1 MQDNSRITAVT
12 LIWINMD
19 LNGVPNEAC
28 LRHSSRAMLT
38 QARRLAIAM
47 ATALPWLG
55 FGEGGRAEADVVL

>member
-1 MQDNSRITAVT
+1 MQHNSRIIAVT

-19 LNGVPNEAC
+19 LSGVQNEAC
-28 LRHSSRAMLT
+28 LGYRSRAMLT

-55 FGEGGRAEADVVL
+55 FGVGGRAEVDVVL